1 MNPLFEHP
9 YVLTMQNIFM
19 LGLVTATVILIWLKR
34 NNSPY
39 FLTSLP
45 LFALTFHQVEEYIIA
60 PALLGD
66 AYHFLNWA
74 YRSGLEILP
83 VEVVA
88 INLGAY
94 VAALIPYLVKPS
106 TKLFALIFLF
116 VNSGAL
122 ANAALHAGVATLQ
135 TAFSP
140 GMITALL
147 LFLPLFVKSVL
158 IASERLV
165 SINTI
170 FALSICGFIVHFG
183 LIARINIL

>member
-9 YVLTMQNIFM
+9 YVLTMQNIFL

-83 VEVVA
+83 VEVVV
-88 INLGAY
+88 INLGGY
-94 VAALIPYLVKPS
+94 VGALILYLFKPS

-116 VNSGAL
+116 VNSGTL
-122 ANAALHAGVATLQ
+122 ANAALHVGVATLQ
-135 TAFSP
+135 TDFSP
-140 GMITALL
+140 GMTTSLL
-147 LFLPLFVKSVL
+147 LFLPLFIKSIL

-165 SINTI
+165 SFKTI
-170 FALSICGFIVHFG
+170 SAISILGFLIHFS
-183 LIARINIL
+183 LIARVNIF

>member
-9 YVLTMQNIFM
+9 YVLTMQCVFL
-19 LGLVTATVILIWLKR
+19 LGLIIASTILIFLKK

-39 FLTSLP
+39 LLTSLP
-45 LFALTFHQVEEYIIA
+45 LFALTFHQVEEYLIS
-60 PALLGD
+60 PALFGE

-83 VEVVA
+83 IEVVV
-88 INLGAY
+88 INLGGY
-94 VAALIPYLVKPS
+94 IGALILYLFKPS

-116 VNSGAL
+116 VNSGTF
-122 ANAALHAGVATLQ
+122 ANAALHLGVATLQ
-135 TAFSP
+135 TDFSP
-140 GMITALL
+140 GMITSLL

-165 SINTI
+165 SFNTI
-170 FALSICGFIVHFG
+170 FAVSLCGFIVHFS
-183 LIARINIL
+183 LIARVNIF

>member
-9 YVLTMQNIFM
+9 YVLTMQNIFL

-45 LFALTFHQVEEYIIA
+45 LIALTFHQVEEYIIT

-83 VEVVA
+83 VEVVV
-88 INLGAY
+88 INLGGY
-94 VAALIPYLVKPS
+94 VGALILYLFKPS

-116 VNSGAL
+116 VNSGTL
-122 ANAALHAGVATLQ
+122 ANAALHVGVATLQ
-135 TAFSP
+135 TDFSP
-140 GMITALL
+140 GMITSLL
-147 LFLPLFVKSVL
+147 LFLPLFIKSIL

-165 SINTI
+165 SFKTI
-170 FALSICGFIVHFG
+170 SAISILGFLIHFS
-183 LIARINIL
+183 LIARVNIF

>member
-1 MNPLFEHP
+1 MNPLFEHE
-9 YVLTMQNIFM
+9 YVLTMQNIFL

-34 NNSPY
+34 NKSPY

-45 LFALTFHQVEEYIIA
+45 LFVITFHQVEEYIIA
-60 PALLGD
+60 PAFLGD

-94 VAALIPYLVKPS
+94 VAALIPFLFKPS
-106 TKLFALIFLF
+106 TKLFSLVFLF

-122 ANAALHAGVATLQ
+122 ANAALHVGAATLQ
-135 TAFSP
+135 TEFSP
-140 GMITALL
+140 GMVTSLV
-147 LFLPLFVKSVL
+147 LFLPLFIKSIS
-158 IASERLV
+158 IASEKSV
-165 SINTI
+165 SFEIVSVI
-170 FALSICGFIVHFG
+170 SVLGFLTHFG
-183 LIARINIL
+183 LIARVNIF

>member
-9 YVLTMQNIFM
+9 YVLTMQNVFL
-19 LGLVTATVILIWLKR
+19 LGLIIASAILIFLKN

-39 FLTSLP
+39 SLTSLP
-45 LFALTFHQVEEYIIA
+45 LFALTFHQVEEYIIS
-60 PALLGD
+60 PALFGE

-83 VEVVA
+83 IEVVV
-88 INLGAY
+88 INLGGY
-94 VAALIPYLVKPS
+94 IGALILYLFKPS

-116 VNSGAL
+116 VNSGTF
-122 ANAALHAGVATLQ
+122 ANAALHLGVATLQ
-135 TAFSP
+135 TDFSP
-140 GMITALL
+140 GMITSLL

-165 SINTI
+165 SFNTI
-170 FALSICGFIVHFG
+170 FAVSLCGFIVHFS
-183 LIARINIL
+183 LIARVNIF